1 MYSTKTNANSS
12 YADPRSLLVNLQELS
27 ADYHREVAEMNG
39 ILVQAKEKYQLT
51 LNENNE
57 KIQKAQDQ
65 MSEENTLIQR
75 EFEEL
80 RKMYEKNLPGLN
92 EEKIMIQSQYYKEKS
107 KFDCEFQTKVN
118 EATNKLSE
126 INVKL
131 MTSSKEALKEIEDL
145 KAQLEREIVELNSEY
160 RENLATIESSYKKEL
175 SAINQ
180 HIQDLTN
187 YVNETTLKLNQR
199 REQSSKDYHL
209 SVERLTQENNTAGEE
224 YNTTCISISQNIRI
238 RTQNYENS
246 AASIRNAIEGAINY
260 QKRQVVHSPFA

>member
-1 MYSTKTNANSS
+1 MYTTKNNMNSG
-12 YADPRSLLVNLQELS
+12 YADPRSLVLTLQELS
-27 ADYHREVAEMNG
+27 TDYHKEIAEMNN
-39 ILVQAKEKYQLT
+39 ILFQAKERYQLT

-57 KIQKAQDQ
+57 KIQRAQDK
-65 MSEENTLIQR
+65 MSDENVQIQK

-80 RKMYEKNLPGLN
+80 RKMYEKNLPSLN

-107 KFDCEFQTKVN
+107 KFDCDFQTKVN

-131 MTSSKEALKEIEDL
+131 MTTSKEAVQEIEDL
-145 KAQLEREIVELNSEY
+145 KAQLEREIAELNSEY
-160 RENLATIESSYKKEL
+160 RSNLSNIDVSYKKEL
-175 SAINQ
+175 NAVNQ

-187 YVNETTLKLNQR
+187 YVNETTIKLNQR

-209 SVERLTQENNTAGEE
+209 SVERLTQDNNAAGEE
-224 YNTTCISISQNIRI
+224 YNATCISISQNIRM

-246 AASIRNAIEGAINY
+246 ASGIRNAIEGAINN

>member
-1 MYSTKTNANSS
+1 MNSGNT
-12 YADPRSLLVNLQELS
+12 DPRSLLVSLQELS
-27 ADYHREVAEMNG
+27 TDYHKEVAEMNK
-39 ILVQAKEKYQLT
+39 ILFQAKERYQLT

-57 KIQKAQDQ
+57 KIQRAQDQ
-65 MSEENTLIQR
+65 MSEENILIQK

-80 RKMYEKNLPGLN
+80 RKMYEKNLPSLN

-107 KFDCEFQTKVN
+107 KFDCDFQTKVN

-126 INVKL
+126 MNVKL
-131 MTSSKEALKEIEDL
+131 MAMSKEGVQEIEDSR
-145 KAQLEREIVELNSEY
+145 AQIEREIAELNAEY
-160 RENLATIESSYKKEL
+160 RENLSTIDASYKKEL
-175 SAINQ
+175 SAVNQ

-209 SVERLTQENNTAGEE
+209 SVERLTQENNAAGEE
-224 YNTTCISISQNIRI
+224 YNATCISISQNIRI

-246 AASIRNAIEGAINY
+246 AAGIRNAIEGAINY